1 MMDRKYFELAIRL
14 NETAKLAMYV
24 AKNIN
29 YNPSLN
35 KPNDDNLEWLL
46 LETQDLNHKIES
58 IISGQMKDCDGQ
70 VHCDK

>member
-1 MMDRKYFELAIRL
+1 MMDMKYFELAIRL
-14 NETAKLAMYV
+14 NETAKLAMNV

-29 YNPSLN
+29 YNPSFN

-58 IISGQMKDCDGQ
+58 IISRQMKDYHGQ